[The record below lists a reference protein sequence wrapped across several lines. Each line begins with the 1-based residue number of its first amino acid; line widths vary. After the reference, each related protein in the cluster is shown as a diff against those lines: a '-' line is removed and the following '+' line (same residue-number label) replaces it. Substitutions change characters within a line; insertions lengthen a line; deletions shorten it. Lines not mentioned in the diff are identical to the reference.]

1 MGRFLLRARAPD
13 KAVQACARALLN
25 KCGKKGYYLFFVSFQ
40 LRWCLG
46 GSQKEKA
53 LLNSS
58 TTLTRR
64 RSRED
69 SLSFSLLSL
78 SPLLLLETWT
88 T

>member
-13 KAVQACARALLN
+13 KAVQACASALLN
-25 KCGKKGYYLFFVSFQ
+25 KCGKKGYYLFFVSLQ

-69 SLSFSLLSL
+69 SLSLSL
-78 SPLLLLETWT
+78 FLSSLTLSLTPT
-88 T
+88 